1 MKKIFLL
8 AATAIITFISSA
20 ALAQCTTPFPFS
32 GTLPAAGSPYVYSNT
47 SFHLT
52 SSITVS
58 NNTVLEFHNVELC
71 IDQGVEIR
79 VDNNGILKVD
89 NDSYFHSANPGVS
102 MWNGIIVVGGG
113 SSSLCTFEESIL
125 EDAVNGIRSNTNGEM
140 FVRDAIFRN
149 NEVHL
154 KFVGGI
160 GPNPSRIT
168 GSTFTC
174 NSTIPSTSNAY
185 SEAGVVLEGSGEV
198 IIGNP
203 NATSFSAY
211 STRNH
216 FKMMNEGVSAEEVQS
231 LSVFNN
237 YFEPSPAAS
246 NRRGVYAK
254 PNPFSFATAPLSVT
268 IGDASANPGTSPLG
282 NTFMRCQRGVLIDRI
297 EDVSIESNHF
307 LSNNVGVRCMK
318 INELIVNDNVLD
330 DITNMGVWCDNPAG
344 PSAYPTQSYEINNNE
359 LSDVVNTAIF
369 VNNNNNNVN
378 VPSSMYDCE
387 VNNNFIDQARNGINI
402 RKFDGVEASNNEII
416 LRPINA
422 LVTTFGVQL
431 KECST
436 NTNGTQNLLFNN
448 RVSQSGNNYTGQ
460 YVYGLFVNDSPGT
473 ITKEN
478 TLFNLYYGLSFR
490 DDYHNVEIWCN
501 RFQNCYTGVFFNY
514 LNGPPTLN
522 LNIGDPTNPSGNTW
536 TQSTI
541 KVLVGGSPFQNTN
554 SNLWWFWEGP
564 VNSEFNPNI
573 NFGSNNGNGGISPSS
588 SIFIQTP
595 AGTLTPCSPQAVP
608 RLGESSYVVNIYPN
622 PAKDL
627 LQIES
632 PVDGASL
639 RLFNLM
645 GQVVLEEDLS
655 QGLQNLN
662 LNNVAPGVYYCQ
674 LEGKQ
679 AFYHQEK
686 IVVQ

>member
-8 AATAIITFISSA
+8 VATAIITFISST

-231 LSVFNN
+231 LFVFNN
-237 YFEPSPAAS
+237 YFEPSPAAP

-268 IGDASANPGTSPLG
+268 IGGASANPGASPLG

-297 EDVSIESNHF
+297 EDVSVEGNQF

-369 VNNNNNNVN
+369 VNNNNVN

-416 LRPINA
+416 LRPIYA
-422 LVTTFGVQL
+422 TATTFGVQL
-431 KECST
+431 KECNT
-436 NTNGTQNLLFNN
+436 NTNGTQNLLSNN
-448 RVSQSGNNYTGQ
+448 RVSQSGNHYTGQ
-460 YVYGLFVNDSPGT
+460 HVYGLYVNNSPET
-473 ITKEN
+473 IVEEN
-478 TLFNLYYGLSFR
+478 TLFNLYYCLHFWGNNT
-490 DDYHNVEIWCN
+490 DVEIWCN
-501 RFQNCYTGVFFNY
+501 RFQNCYTGVYFFNA
-514 LNGPPTLN
+514 NSGITLD
-522 LNIGDPTNPSGNTW
+522 IGGWSTPSGNTW
-536 TQSTI
+536 TLNTM
-541 KVLVGGSPFQNTN
+541 KVEVGGSPFQNTGSLLN
-554 SNLWWFWEGP
+554 WFWAGP
-564 VNSEFNPNI
+564 IVSEYNPNE
-573 NFGSNNGNGGISPSS
+573 NNQSNNGNGSFNPLNISPTWNVP
-588 SIFIQTP
+588 FAP
-595 AGTLTPCSPQAVP
+595 PCTPQAVP

-627 LQIES
+627 LHIES
-632 PVDGASL
+632 PVEDVSL

-645 GQVVLEEDLS
+645 GQVVLEEALI
-655 QGLQNLN
+655 QGVQNIN
-662 LNNVAPGVYYCQ
+662 LDNLAPGVYHCQ

-679 AFYHQEK
+679 GFYHQEK
-686 IVVQ
+686 IIVQ